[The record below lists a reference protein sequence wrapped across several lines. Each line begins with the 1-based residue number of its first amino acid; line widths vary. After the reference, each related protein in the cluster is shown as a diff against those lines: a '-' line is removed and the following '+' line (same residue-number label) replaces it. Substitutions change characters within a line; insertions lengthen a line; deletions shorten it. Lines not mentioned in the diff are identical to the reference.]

1 MPHVDS
7 GHWLSIYYND
17 RIDFVAP
24 GSVDDLVA
32 IHQQLML
39 KVPDHLLTNLPEG
52 IEIHSSVQMDTS
64 STTPTAELYVPEGPG
79 PFPVFVHIHGG
90 GWYTGSAAMDRRF
103 GMEVASRGFIVVNV
117 DYALA
122 PKHAFPSGLED
133 CLYAVRWAS
142 LNISQYKGD
151 PSNIFLGGGSAGAN
165 LSAGVALAL
174 HGGSGELHDRGLAS
188 TRVRLR
194 GLILMYG
201 VLDVQHWLAEPKS
214 WAGEVE
220 VVLTAYLGP
229 DFRQAISNPFVSP
242 IESPHLSTLPP
253 VYISCGSEDGLLSNS
268 LKMVQV
274 LSEQNVSVTGSIVS
288 CADHEFL
295 KVPEFVPGAQD
306 EFDRIVDWMLK
317 LIESS

>member
-7 GHWLSIYYND
+7 GHWLSIYYNVQ
-17 RIDFVAP
+17 IDFVAP

-32 IHQQLML
+32 IHQQLIS
-39 KVPDHLLTNLPEG
+39 KVPVHLLTNLPEG
-52 IEIHSSVQMDTS
+52 IEIYSSVHMGTS
-64 STTPTAELYVPEGPG
+64 NTTPTAEIYVPEGAG

-103 GMEVASRGFIVVNV
+103 GMQVASRGFIVVNV

-122 PKHAFPSGLED
+122 PSHPCPSGLED
-133 CLYAVRWAS
+133 CLYAVRWTS
-142 LNISQYKGD
+142 LNISKYKGD

-174 HGGSGELHDRGLAS
+174 HGGSNELYDRGLSS
-188 TRVRLR
+188 TGVRLR

-220 VVLTAYLGP
+220 LVLAAYLGT
-229 DFRQAISNPFVSP
+229 DFRRAVSNPLVSP

-253 VYISCGSEDGLLSNS
+253 VYISCGSEDGLLTNS

-274 LSEQNVSVTGSIVS
+274 LSEQNVSVTGSIV
-288 CADHEFL
+288 CGADHEFL

-306 EFDRIVDWMLK
+306 EFNRIVDWMLK
-317 LIESS
+317 LTESP

>member
-7 GHWLSIYYND
+7 SHWLSIYYND
-17 RIDFVAP
+17 QIDFVAP

-32 IHQQLML
+32 IHQQLIL

-52 IEIHSSVQMDTS
+52 IEIHSSVQMGTS
-64 STTPTAELYVPEGPG
+64 DTTPTAEIYVPEGPG

-103 GMEVASRGFIVVNV
+103 GMQVASRGFI
-117 DYALA
+117 
-122 PKHAFPSGLED
+122 ED
-133 CLYAVRWAS
+133 CLYAVRWTS
-142 LNISQYKGD
+142 LNISQHKGD

-174 HGGSGELHDRGLAS
+174 HGGSGELHDRELSSA
-188 TRVRLR
+188 RVRLR

-201 VLDVQHWLAEPKS
+201 VLDVQLWLAEPKS

-220 VVLTAYLGP
+220 MVLTAYLGP
-229 DFRQAISNPFVSP
+229 DFRLAVSNPFVSP
-242 IESPHLSTLPP
+242 IESPHLATLPP
-253 VYISCGSEDGLLSNS
+253 VYISCGSEDGLLTNS

-288 CADHEFL
+288 GADHEFL

-317 LIESS
+317 LTESP